1 MSDKNKET
9 EDKAGNGETAEPLQ
23 DTAPDAEFPE
33 VDDVIRIEPPK
44 ISRTPLYVSLLSL
57 VISGICLIGVA
68 YFSLKDN
75 PPPPPLVQDT
85 SAIDALAETVRAGEQ
100 SVIRMRERVE
110 DLANRDQSYAGQI
123 DSIEQ
128 QLRSRLESYESL
140 PGRMRNLEDTM
151 SSIQGISSGVRDN
164 WLLAEAE
171 YYMQIANAQLQLASN
186 PHLARLALLQADERI
201 AQLANPALTNVRR
214 TLSTE
219 LRALDSMVRPDVE
232 GITLTLA
239 SLASVVDSLP
249 LRQDIDLSSAQ
260 VDESNSE
267 LSGLDRA
274 MDSLKSTIS
283 DVVSVR
289 RTDENIR
296 PLIAPESAYFLRA
309 NLSLQLQTARLALL
323 RSEKS
328 VFQTSLDDAVS
339 WLVEFYDTESTQVQS
354 AQQTLAEIRD
364 SVFDISAPD
373 ISESLRLLRQ
383 FNTLSTPANR
393 VDDGEVAPANPTDP

>member
-1 MSDKNKET
+1 MSDKTREN
-9 EDKAGNGETAEPLQ
+9 EDESSNGEAADSQQ
-23 DTAPDAEFPE
+23 DRSSDAQFPD
-33 VDDVIRIEPPK
+33 VDEVIRIEPPK
-44 ISRTPLYVSLLSL
+44 VSRAPLYFSLLSL
-57 VISGICLIGVA
+57 LVSGICLIGVA
-68 YFSLKDN
+68 YLAITDE
-75 PPPPPLVQDT
+75 PPPPIVQDT
-85 SAIDALAETVRAGEQ
+85 SVVESLAETVRAAEE
-100 SVIRMRERVE
+100 SVARMRERLA

-128 QLRSRLESYESL
+128 QLGSRLEAYESL
-140 PGRMRNLEDTM
+140 PGRMSNVEDTM
-151 SSIQGISSGVRDN
+151 SSIQGISTGVRDN

-171 YYMQIANAQLQLASN
+171 YYMQIANAQLQLAGN

-214 TLSTE
+214 AISNE

-249 LRQDIDLSSAQ
+249 LRQDVDLSSVR
-260 VDESNSE
+260 VDESDVE

-274 MDSLKSTIS
+274 MESLRSTMS

-328 VFQTSLDDAVS
+328 IFQTSLDDAAD
-339 WLVEFYDTESTQVQS
+339 WLGKFYDVDSTQVQS
-354 AQQTLAEIRD
+354 AAQTIAEVRD

-383 FNTLSTPANR
+383 FNTLATPANR
-393 VDDGEVAPANPTDP
+393 AEAAGDLSADPPDL

>member
-171 YYMQIANAQLQLASN
+171 YFMQIANAQLQLASN

-393 VDDGEVAPANPTDP
+393 LDDGEVAPANPTDP